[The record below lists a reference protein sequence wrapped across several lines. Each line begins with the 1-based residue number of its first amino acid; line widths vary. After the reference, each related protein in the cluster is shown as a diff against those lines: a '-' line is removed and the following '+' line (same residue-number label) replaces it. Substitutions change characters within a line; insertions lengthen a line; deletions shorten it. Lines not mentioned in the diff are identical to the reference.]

1 MNRDNIICCIKNVP
15 PHHTSLYICP
25 ILHDYIRKVSVLYL
39 CKSYNRQRFIG
50 GKLWVVTQIIEVQL
64 ISFIIKCHCG
74 FQTIIILSIYHLNWC
89 YLNNSAPQNYMI
101 CYLPCTE
108 QKMDPFLS
116 QGRLLS
122 KETTL
127 LPWYHYLQEK
137 RFSFTARMNWHLY
150 TKNVHF
156 LLKIL

>member
-15 PHHTSLYICP
+15 PHHTLLYICP
-25 ILHDYIRKVSVLYL
+25 ILHDYIRKVRVLYL
-39 CKSYNRQRFIG
+39 CKLYNRQRFIG
-50 GKLWVVTQIIEVQL
+50 GELWVVTHIIEVQL

-74 FQTIIILSIYHLNWC
+74 FQTLVILSIYHLNWR
-89 YLNNSAPQNYMI
+89 YLNNSSPQGYTI
-101 CYLPCTE
+101 CYLTCTE

-127 LPWYHYLQEK
+127 LPWYQYL
-137 RFSFTARMNWHLY
+137 
-150 TKNVHF
+150 
-156 LLKIL
+156 